1 MWRLGGW
8 STTAVVYPWVDSNH
22 SRQETA
28 TLVPKEGRHQ
38 PVTDLDWQPIA
49 RMRTHEQVI
58 AEIENRL
65 RSGTLRAGDR
75 LPPERQL
82 AEALNVS
89 RGAVREALRILEAI
103 GVVEA
108 GTGSGPTSGST
119 IVTDGAG
126 GFGLVLRMHLQAASL
141 SHDDLVEVRVVLER
155 LAVRKATADPDVDS
169 IARLRAIV
177 EKMRTTTS
185 SAEYNELD
193 MAFHIELATM
203 SNNDL
208 VTVLMTA
215 LRSTLRQAMVDA
227 FGRLEDPGATMDAL
241 TQEHSAIVDA
251 VAKPDGDEAARL
263 VTSHISDFYHLT
275 TLSEPL

>member
-1 MWRLGGW
+1 MVYQRL
-8 STTAVVYPWVDSNH
+8 DSDH
-22 SRQETA
+22 TRQQTV
-28 TLVPKEGRHQ
+28 TVRRRKDVIKL
-38 PVTDLDWQPIA
+38 VTDLDWQPIA

-65 RSGTLRAGDR
+65 RSGSLRTGDR

-108 GTGSGPTSGST
+108 GTGSGPSSGST

-126 GFGLVLRMHLQAASL
+126 GFGLVLRMHLQAASI

-155 LAVRKATADPDVDS
+155 LAVRKATVETDADS
-169 IARLRAIV
+169 IDRLRAIV

-208 VTVLMTA
+208 VTAMMTA

-227 FGRLEDPGATMDAL
+227 FGRLKDPEATMEML
-241 TQEHSAIVDA
+241 TQEHAAIVDA
-251 VAKPDGDEAARL
+251 VAKADGDEAARL
-263 VTSHISDFYHLT
+263 VTSHISGFYHLT